1 MNVASSSVIAQP
13 LVSSATASPLVE
25 RAAARFRIEE
35 DVMSLSRRGFFRSVG
50 VRGHGP
56 VSGAAIAARGREAMI
71 GDNLPYG
78 SPAQA
83 GSPDVIKISSNEN
96 PLGPGAA
103 ALAAMTAQFPQGG
116 RYAFNSKPGMGDFV
130 GTIAKKWNVKAENVT
145 VGAGS
150 GELLRNAVRA
160 FTSASRP
167 LVTGACSYES
177 PFRTAEQIGT
187 PVKYVKM
194 TADLK
199 LDLDAMAAEAAGA
212 GLMFVCNPNNPT
224 ATAHPLNLIT
234 DFVGKVRR
242 VSPDTAILIDEA
254 YADYATDPGYKT
266 AIPLA
271 METPNVFVCRTFSKA
286 YGMAGLRLGYA
297 VGRAEVVKDLARWG
311 MTPFNLNTLG
321 VAAAVTS
328 LNDQPHID
336 RERAR
341 NTEVRAFTVKALADM
356 GYKPTDTQTNFIF
369 VDIRRPAKE
378 FRDACAAQGV
388 LVGRDFPPYEK
399 THARIS
405 IGTMDEMRRAVEV
418 FRKVLGSSATTAAA
432 R

>member
-1 MNVASSSVIAQP
+1 
-13 LVSSATASPLVE
+13 
-25 RAAARFRIEE
+25 
-35 DVMSLSRRGFFRSVG
+35 
-50 VRGHGP
+50 VRGAGP

-71 GDNLPYG
+71 GENLSYG
-78 SPAQA
+78 AGMQA
-83 GSPDVIKISSNEN
+83 VAANVIRISSNEN

-116 RYAFNSKPGMGDFV
+116 RYAFNSKPGLGEFV
-130 GTIAKKWNVKAENVT
+130 ATVGRKWNVKAENVT

-160 FTSASRP
+160 FTSSSRP
-167 LVTGACSYES
+167 LVTGRCSYES

-187 PVKYVKM
+187 PVKYVQM
-194 TADLK
+194 TPDLK
-199 LDLDAMAAEAAGA
+199 LDLDAMAAEAGGA
-212 GLMFVCNPNNPT
+212 GMMFICNPNNPT
-224 ATAHPLNLIT
+224 ATAHSLALIT

-242 VSPDTAILIDEA
+242 ASPDTAILIDEA

-271 METPNVFVCRTFSKA
+271 MENPKVFVCRTFSKA
-286 YGMAGLRLGYA
+286 YGMAGLRMGYA
-297 VGRAEVVKDLARWG
+297 VGRPEVIKELARWG

-321 VAAAVTS
+321 IAAAVTS

-336 RERAR
+336 QESAR
-341 NTEVRAFTVKALADM
+341 NAEVRAYTVKAFSDM
-356 GYKPTDTQTNFIF
+356 GFKATDTQTNFMF

-388 LVGRDFPPYEK
+388 LVGRDFPPFEK

-405 IGTMDEMRRAVEV
+405 IGTMDEMRKAVDV

>member
-1 MNVASSSVIAQP
+1 MAGQS
-13 LVSSATASPLVE
+13 
-25 RAAARFRIEE
+25 RIEE

-50 VRGHGP
+50 VRGAGP

-71 GDNLPYG
+71 GENLSYG
-78 SPAQA
+78 AAMQAAPA
-83 GSPDVIKISSNEN
+83 DLIRISSNEN

-116 RYAFNSKPGMGDFV
+116 RYAFNSKPGIGEFV
-130 GTIAKKWNVKAENVT
+130 GTIGKKFMVKPENVT

-160 FTSASRP
+160 FTSATRP

-187 PVKYVKM
+187 PVKYVRM
-194 TADLK
+194 TSDLK
-199 LDLDAMAAEAAGA
+199 LDLDAMAAEASGA
-212 GLMFVCNPNNPT
+212 GMMFICNPNNPT
-224 ATAHPLNLIT
+224 ATAHPLSLIT

-242 VSPDTAILIDEA
+242 ASPDTAILIDEA

-297 VGRAEVVKDLARWG
+297 IGRAEVIKELARWG

-321 VAAAVTS
+321 IAAAVTS

-336 RERAR
+336 REKAR
-341 NTEVRAFTVKALADM
+341 NTEARAFTVKALADM
-356 GYKPTDTQTNFIF
+356 GYKATDTQTNFIF

-378 FRDACAAQGV
+378 FRDACATDGV
-388 LVGRDFPPYEK
+388 LVGRDFPPFEK

-405 IGTMDEMRRAVEV
+405 IGTMDEMRKAVAV